1 MVDGG
6 VWRRPGPSLSARDGL
21 EGIGRRSGE
30 MTSPG
35 SMSICVAI
43 GRGTL
48 PFSRVASCLE
58 TWSISKSGDCWESMF
73 SDAEGAKARLEYLR

>member
-35 SMSICVAI
+35 STSVCVAI
-43 GRGTL
+43 GRRIL
-48 PFSRVASCLE
+48 RFSRETSCFECHSVKVEVA
-58 TWSISKSGDCWESMF
+58 WSECF
-73 SDAEGAKARLEYLR
+73 